1 MCPQAPVLPRTATN
15 GTKHQHCLRRVLF
28 RTLLLA
34 PVIFSLALVCV
45 AQRGNGSIL
54 TLGAGKNIL
63 WGDLKVDEK
72 LAGGSKRLTY
82 SVILYTP
89 KLCY

>member
-1 MCPQAPVLPRTATN
+1 
-15 GTKHQHCLRRVLF
+15 
-28 RTLLLA
+28 
-34 PVIFSLALVCV
+34 
-45 AQRGNGSIL
+45 L

-89 KLCY
+89 NLCYEGRDKLCPYTPGL